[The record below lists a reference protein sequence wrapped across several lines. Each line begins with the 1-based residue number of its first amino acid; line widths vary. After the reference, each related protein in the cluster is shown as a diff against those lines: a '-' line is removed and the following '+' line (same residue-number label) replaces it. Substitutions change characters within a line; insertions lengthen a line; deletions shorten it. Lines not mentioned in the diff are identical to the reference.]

1 MSSEVF
7 VMGDGLDPL
16 VLAGLELMLVG
27 MGTVFVFLALL
38 VFMVTLMSAMVS
50 RFVTIE
56 DPDSALVSQHN
67 EATTIPAAHVAAIT
81 AAIDQHRN
89 R

>member
-1 MSSEVF
+1 
-7 VMGDGLDPL
+7 MGDGLDPL

-56 DPDSALVSQHN
+56 DPGNLRLSPNTMRRRRYLLPMS
-67 EATTIPAAHVAAIT
+67 
-81 AAIDQHRN
+81 R